1 MRGLGERN
9 DIIKTMHRA
18 LEEHGLADERGAA
31 QYVMHR
37 QTITEPVVGRVLAKG
52 LAGDEM
58 SDKLSLVIDG
68 VDGRTHYVETADAAK
83 LNDVQRGHIVALD
96 PILPKEEPR
105 AADRN
110 ISSAAGDD
118 GIYRPSQHLE
128 AIREAFLERGKDPD
142 AFVRFHVRRLE
153 ALRRAGHVERIDE
166 DHWRVPKDL
175 SERGIAYDGQNRAK
189 DFSVRLLSTLDLD
202 AQIGSDGATWL
213 DRELTAR
220 NPVPMVR
227 SGFALDVDNALDK
240 RAAQLVRLGHAERDA
255 TSRTITFARDLVAT
269 LERQEVT
276 RVGKEMAAAR
286 GLTFAPVQPGNHV
299 GGTLLGSVRLASGRF
314 AMLDDGFGFRLVP
327 WQPMLD
333 KRIGQHITGVVQNSG
348 GIDWSFGRK
357 RGLGL

>member
-1 MRGLGERN
+1 MQHFGLASEIEPGRWVISDRAESTLRGLGERN

-83 LNDVQRGHIVALD
+83 LDDIQRGHIVAFD

-110 ISSAAGDD
+110 ISVVAGED
-118 GIYRPSQHLE
+118 GIYRPSRHLE
-128 AIREAFLERGKDPD
+128 TIRETFLEQGKDPE

-153 ALRRAGHVERIDE
+153 ALRRAGHVERIDD

-175 SERGIAYDGQNRAK
+175 SERGI
-189 DFSVRLLSTLDLD
+189 
-202 AQIGSDGATWL
+202 
-213 DRELTAR
+213 
-220 NPVPMVR
+220 
-227 SGFALDVDNALDK
+227 
-240 RAAQLVRLGHAERDA
+240 
-255 TSRTITFARDLVAT
+255 
-269 LERQEVT
+269 
-276 RVGKEMAAAR
+276 
-286 GLTFAPVQPGNHV
+286 
-299 GGTLLGSVRLASGRF
+299 
-314 AMLDDGFGFRLVP
+314 
-327 WQPMLD
+327 
-333 KRIGQHITGVVQNSG
+333 
-348 GIDWSFGRK
+348 
-357 RGLGL
+357 